1 MGLGREAGPD
11 AVQLELAEALI
22 VAGEM
27 PLTLQDVDLH
37 TGLHG
42 AGRGEYLALAGGYHA
57 VAGDEGGRHAA
68 QCLNRE
74 GQRGDVHQHKALRR
88 CTRSASQLAAAL

>member
-42 AGRGEYLALAGGYHA
+42 AGRGEYLALAGGDHA
-57 VAGDEGGRHAA
+57 VAGDEGGGHAA
-68 QCLNRE
+68 
-74 GQRGDVHQHKALRR
+74 
-88 CTRSASQLAAAL
+88 